1 MIETAMERIK
11 PRIAFYGHVFSPT
24 GYGTAARA
32 YLHAFDSV
40 AMNLSVMDL
49 NPTHPKYVPD
59 ALVDSYL
66 RTPVDPDLHICHTEA
81 HRIHPMKDLF
91 PRLIAMTTWEAD
103 RLPDVYIEALNQV
116 LEIWVPSRFNL
127 DVFRGQLKRP
137 VFCLPHPAHF
147 WRTPPIDRA
156 TLDKRLGLKSE
167 SFVFLCT
174 GTWQERKNLPAVID
188 AFLRAFPDDSDVVL
202 VIKTSFEFVHEAIV
216 HRQIVEAVQRANPA
230 HVLEATERVKVS
242 ADYWPEEY
250 MTALAQRAD
259 CYVSLHRGEGWC
271 YPLFDAACNGTPV
284 IATAYSG
291 PMDYLDAA
299 HHHLVRYELTGVKPP
314 EEKAHFAFAPG
325 MRWAAPDLS
334 HAASLMR
341 KVYENREESKKLAV
355 AGSISLKQKYS
366 LEAVGRMASQRLA
379 ELAQGLSLV
388 L

>member
-1 MIETAMERIK
+1 MASVK
-11 PRIAFYGHVFSPT
+11 PCIAFYGHVFSPT

-66 RTPVDPDLHICHTEA
+66 KTPVDPELHICHTEA
-81 HRIHPMKDLF
+81 HRIQPMKELF

-103 RLPDVYIEALNQV
+103 RLPEIYVEALNQV

-137 VFCLPHPAHF
+137 VFCIPHPVRL
-147 WRTPPIDRA
+147 WGNPPIDRA
-156 TLDKRLGLKSE
+156 TLDKRLGLKKE
-167 SFVFLCT
+167 DFVFLCT
-174 GTWQERKNLPAVID
+174 GTWQERKNLPAVIE
-188 AFLRAFPDDSDVVL
+188 AFLRAFPDDPDVVL
-202 VIKTSFEFVHEAIV
+202 VIKTSFGFVHENVV
-216 HRQIVEAVQRANPA
+216 HRQIVEAIQRANPA

-242 ADYWPEEY
+242 AEYWPEEY
-250 MTALAQRAD
+250 MTALSQRAN

-299 HHHLVRYELTGVKPP
+299 HHPLVRYDLTGVNPP

-325 MRWAAPDLS
+325 MQWAAPDVD
-334 HAASLMR
+334 HAANLMR
-341 KVYENREESKKLAV
+341 EVYDHQEESKKRAV
-355 AGSISLKQKYS
+355 EGSISLLGRYS
-366 LEAVGRMASQRLA
+366 LEVVGGMAERRLA
-379 ELAQGLSLV
+379 ELAHSLRPGSAFS
-388 L
+388 